1 MRARSILKYG
11 VLWGV
16 IEISLGFLLHLLNS
30 SLAGAIL
37 IPIGVLFMWA
47 AYNSTNRWWSIPLVS
62 LVASLVRIIIFWG
75 FNNFECCSEGIF
87 PTLAIILEGLV
98 FIYPIMFLEKEKKKG
113 SFLFVFKPILLFYV
127 AIVIYTV
134 VFKTISATIKWG
146 DFYTLMAEYD
156 IKKELIAL
164 FLDTLI
170 SSALIGIAIV
180 LQEIFL
186 LIMYRK
192 SD

>member
-1 MRARSILKYG
+1 MRAKSILKYG
-11 VLWGV
+11 ALWGV
-16 IEISLGFLLHLLNS
+16 FEITLGYLLHLLNS
-30 SLAGAIL
+30 SLASAIL

-47 AYNSTNRWWSIPLVS
+47 AYKSSEKWWSIPLVS
-62 LVASLVRIIIFWG
+62 IVAAIIKLVFCTVING
-75 FNNFECCSEGIF
+75 FDYCNDGVF
-87 PTLAIILEGLV
+87 PSLAIVMEGFA
-98 FIYPIMFLEKEKKKG
+98 FIYPIIYLEKEKKKG
-113 SFLFVFKPILLFYV
+113 SFLFVFKPILLFYL
-127 AIVIYTV
+127 AILLYMII
-134 VFKTISATIKWG
+134 FKSFAAIIKWG
-146 DFYTLMAEYD
+146 DYNAFLAEYD

-192 SD
+192 PD

>member
-1 MRARSILKYG
+1 MRVKSILKYG
-11 VLWGV
+11 ALWGV
-16 IEISLGFLLHLLNS
+16 FEITLGYLLHLLNS
-30 SLAGAIL
+30 SLASAIL

-47 AYNSTNRWWSIPLVS
+47 AYKSSNRWWSIPLVA
-62 LVASLVRIIIFWG
+62 LVASIVRIIIYAVFHR
-75 FNNFECCSEGIF
+75 FNFLGEGIF
-87 PTLAIILEGLV
+87 PTLAIVLEGLA
-98 FIYPIMFLEKEKKKG
+98 FIYPIIYLEKEKKKG
-113 SFLFVFKPILLFYV
+113 SFLFVFKPILLFYL
-127 AIVIYTV
+127 AILLYMIT
-134 VFKTISATIKWG
+134 FKSFAAIIKWG
-146 DFYTLMAEYD
+146 DYNSLLAEYD

-192 SD
+192 PD